1 MTKINAEFSNGAD
14 KYNTRRYSDGVKH
27 NIQVNSLNVN
37 STGGAVASATTPG
50 TTITAAMC
58 LDNDLFFVSGTD
70 IVLLGDDLP
79 VGTFI
84 HLFATGA
91 FELGT
96 ATDAHVM
103 NDIASK
109 NWTVPAADDI
119 LHCLKTHTANW
130 QITCETKAGLDRQV
144 IPNT

>member
-1 MTKINAEFSNGAD
+1 MTKIRAQFSNGAD
-14 KYNTRRYSDGVKH
+14 YLNTRAYSDQNEH
-27 NIQVNSLNVN
+27 NIQVNSLNVKAGVSAIT
-37 STGGAVASATTPG
+37 STAGGYV
-50 TTITAAMC
+50 ITAAMC
-58 LDNDLFFVSGTD
+58 QENDMFFVSGTD

-79 VGTFI
+79 VGQVI

-96 ATDAHVM
+96 QTDADVI
-103 NDIASK
+103 NNIASK

-119 LHCLKTHTANW
+119 LHCIKTHSDNW
-130 QITCETKAGLDRQV
+130 QVTEETKAGLDVQV